1 MNKYLFT
8 RTDRI
13 GDFLLSAILL
23 NSIKRNDKK
32 SHITI
37 IASNKNYE
45 FIKTINFIDE
55 VIIYPNSLTDK
66 IKFFFNFFKKKFF
79 FVGILDGKKRSIYL
93 SFLLKSN
100 IKILC
105 TYKYVY
111 KILFLFFFNKVILD
125 NESDS
130 KLIEI
135 KSILSFLNFRFEES
149 DLNILNKNIFHTTR
163 PELKSYNFKYDVF
176 HFDEKWIYK
185 EYIKTYQNIEPN
197 NSEELMIFIKKII
210 SITNKNLIITT
221 GNKQTLL
228 LDKIKSNFTHI
239 NNNYFELDVDKNK
252 ILLLK
257 NLSFVD
263 LSLIIKNSDLL
274 ISCHGAPTH
283 IAAAYNSKI
292 IDIIDDSEKLF
303 FSKWSSHFR
312 NYKSFSRENFKDLSN
327 KILNFLPNEY

>member
-1 MNKYLFT
+1 MK
-8 RTDRI
+8 
-13 GDFLLSAILL
+13 
-23 NSIKRNDKK
+23 
-32 SHITI
+32 ITI
-37 IASNKNYE
+37 ITPTLNNE
-45 FIKTINFIDE
+45 RT
-55 VIIYPNSLTDK
+55 
-66 IKFFFNFFKKKFF
+66 
-79 FVGILDGKKRSIYL
+79 ILD
-93 SFLLKSN
+93 
-100 IKILC
+100 
-105 TYKYVY
+105 T
-111 KILFLFFFNKVILD
+111 LD
-125 NESDS
+125 SVS
-130 KLIEI
+130 AQ
-135 KSILSFLNFRFEES
+135 
-149 DLNILNKNIFHTTR
+149 
-163 PELKSYNFKYDVF
+163 
-176 HFDEKWIYK
+176 
-185 EYIKTYQNIEPN
+185 TYQNIEPN